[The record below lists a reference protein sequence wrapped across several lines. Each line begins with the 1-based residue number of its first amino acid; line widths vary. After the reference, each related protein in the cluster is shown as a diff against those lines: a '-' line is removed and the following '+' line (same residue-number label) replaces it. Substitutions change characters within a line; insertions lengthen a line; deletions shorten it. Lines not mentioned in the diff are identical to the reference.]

1 MERRGYE
8 RIAVDLR
15 AERISGDETRSI
27 LIENISETGLQIL
40 TAPAEEDSE
49 FDPGTMIQLKL
60 MLANGESLDL
70 DCTVMWADKQQ
81 PDDQASSVGMKIEAA
96 PFRYREFVQSL
107 S

>member
-1 MERRGYE
+1 LERRGHE

-15 AERISGDETRSI
+15 AERISGDEARSI

-40 TAPAEEDSE
+40 TAPAEDELV

-60 MLANGESLDL
+60 LLANGETLDL
-70 DCTVMWADKQQ
+70 DCTVIWADKQQ
-81 PDDQASSVGMKIEAA
+81 PDNEASSVGMKIETA
-96 PFRYREFVQSL
+96 PSRYREFVQSL

>member
-1 MERRGYE
+1 
-8 RIAVDLR
+8 
-15 AERISGDETRSI
+15 
-27 LIENISETGLQIL
+27 
-40 TAPAEEDSE
+40 
-49 FDPGTMIQLKL
+49 MIQLKL

-96 PFRYREFVQSL
+96 PSRYREFVQSL

>member
-1 MERRGYE
+1 MERRGHE

-40 TAPAEEDSE
+40 TAPANEESE
-49 FDPGTMIQLKL
+49 FDPGAMIKLKL
-60 MLANGESLDL
+60 LLTNGETLDL
-70 DCTVMWADKQQ
+70 DCTVVWSDNQQ
-81 PDDQASSVGMKIEAA
+81 PDDEASSVGIKIESA
-96 PFRYREFVQSL
+96 PSKYREFVQSL